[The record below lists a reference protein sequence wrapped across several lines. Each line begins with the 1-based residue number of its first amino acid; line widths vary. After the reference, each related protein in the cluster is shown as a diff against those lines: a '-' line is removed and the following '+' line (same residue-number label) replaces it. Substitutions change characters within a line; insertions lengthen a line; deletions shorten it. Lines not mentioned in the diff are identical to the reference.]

1 MKRTYLPAAIG
12 LAIVMCSVGATTT
25 AGAGSLAVVPLTE
38 SLTSTATPGDPT
50 NVAENY
56 ATLVGKFFEQE
67 PESWGGAYV
76 DGDVLVVK
84 AVRRTVDEATALLAA
99 AGVVHG
105 VRVVTATRSI
115 ADLDA
120 STDRVAS
127 MASANVVSV
136 GPQYAT
142 SSVVVG
148 VLKDDVAERQPSSS
162 PTPA

>member
-1 MKRTYLPAAIG
+1 MG
-12 LAIVMCSVGATTT
+12 
-25 AGAGSLAVVPLTE
+25 
-38 SLTSTATPGDPT
+38 
-50 NVAENY
+50 ENY

-115 ADLDA
+115 VDLDTL
-120 STDRVAS
+120 TDRVAS
-127 MASANVVSV
+127 MASANVVNRPGESGDS
-136 GPQYAT
+136 GPWEGWGHVWSYFEEVPGRA
-142 SSVVVG
+142 
-148 VLKDDVAERQPSSS
+148 A
-162 PTPA
+162 